1 MYAQKNDVRAY
12 RDFDLNLTRT
22 LVPLKDMSESHLL
35 ALLDDAEIDVVC
47 AGQTIFSQGQYDAQ
61 HIYLLHGDV
70 SLSNESGQ
78 KTLIKGRATLMP
90 IAHQQP
96 RQCSAVAESDCSL
109 LRVDSERLDQL
120 LTWSEVA
127 DYLQINIAHQR
138 DLDEDIDWMTR
149 ILKSNLF
156 FKVPPLNIEN
166 IFARLTAQVVY
177 AGEVIIRQGQMGD
190 KCYFIKEGT
199 AEVSRHLDGERQV
212 LAKVSIGRCFGEDAL
227 VNETYRNATVT
238 MLTDGVLMVLDKQ
251 DFYRLLK
258 EPRVAGQVLEQLSS
272 AISEGAVLVDVRS
285 EEEYNESHLQ
295 QAVNIPLHLLSIKS
309 RLLSMNTAYI
319 FYCDTGRRS
328 RAAAHLL
335 ALQGY
340 QALALDDCSQLF
352 SPSPWAS
359 LLNTHDNYVLRD
371 GLAVRGQ

>member
-1 MYAQKNDVRAY
+1 IYERELDSRVQVQFRRDKRKIIVKSDLKINNEKIMYAQKNDVRAY

-35 ALLDDAEIDVVC
+35 ALLDDAEVDVVC

-70 SLSNESGQ
+70 SLLNESGQ

-96 RQCSAVAESDCSL
+96 RQCSTVADSDCSL

-127 DYLQINIAHQR
+127 DYLKINIAHQR

-166 IFARLTAQVVY
+166 IFARLTAQIVY

-199 AEVSRHLDGERQV
+199 AEVSRHLNG
-212 LAKVSIGRCFGEDAL
+212 
-227 VNETYRNATVT
+227 
-238 MLTDGVLMVLDKQ
+238 
-251 DFYRLLK
+251 
-258 EPRVAGQVLEQLSS
+258 
-272 AISEGAVLVDVRS
+272 
-285 EEEYNESHLQ
+285 
-295 QAVNIPLHLLSIKS
+295 
-309 RLLSMNTAYI
+309 
-319 FYCDTGRRS
+319 
-328 RAAAHLL
+328 
-335 ALQGY
+335 
-340 QALALDDCSQLF
+340 
-352 SPSPWAS
+352 
-359 LLNTHDNYVLRD
+359 
-371 GLAVRGQ
+371 